1 MFFPEEELSRL
12 KESDMSRQPE
22 NLRSEAVY
30 SSAEFGTPAQ
40 WREFVRVHPRL
51 GAMPGKVFLGATLGL
66 TGMEVSFG
74 SLLPG
79 ESIPF
84 LHAHKQ
90 NEELYVVL
98 CGQGDMQ
105 VDGAII
111 PLRAGSAVR
120 IAPAGVRCWRAT
132 GTEPM
137 SYLVVQA
144 KAGSLE
150 QATGSDG
157 IVPDQ
162 PVVW

>member
-1 MFFPEEELSRL
+1 
-12 KESDMSRQPE
+12 MSRQPE
-22 NLRSEAVY
+22 NLHRETIY
-30 SSAEFGTPAQ
+30 GSADFGAPAQ
-40 WREFVRVHPRL
+40 WTEFVMDHPKM
-51 GAMPGKVFLGATLGL
+51 GPVPGKIFLGQLLGL

-74 SLLPG
+74 ALAPG
-79 ESIPF
+79 QSISF
-84 LHAHKQ
+84 LHTHKQ

-98 CGQGDMQ
+98 QGKGEMQ
-105 VDGAII
+105 VDGKVI

-120 IAPAGVRCWRAT
+120 ISPAGVRCWRAT
-132 GTEPM
+132 GGEPM

-157 IVPDQ
+157 VVPDR